1 MINLMVQSKFKFKK
15 TPFIILVLLFF
26 GTTVCLFIPK
36 LDRIVWRAI
45 SIVEFKTLK
54 VLTKFVSKQ
63 DRKITA
69 SRLYIA
75 SHRGVFSENIADN
88 SRKSIALAAQRGFRY
103 IELDVSFSKDF
114 IPFIFH
120 DSNLKSKTNYDK
132 LTSEAYWKEI
142 QTLTLSDGQKILSL
156 TDFLSEYAHSFQGL
170 IFDIKTRNNF
180 FSEKADSFCNVID
193 KHDISSEIYVIGR
206 PCGVLA
212 RIKRRN
218 ANIQVGCED
227 QGVLYNFI
235 TRKDLISLN
244 YFTQYSHLEQYLS
257 NNLNLNIILWT
268 INDPE
273 ILRDLKYLENT
284 IILTDLDYPLY

>member
-1 MINLMVQSKFKFKK
+1 
-15 TPFIILVLLFF
+15 
-26 GTTVCLFIPK
+26 VCLFIPK

-54 VLTKFVSKQ
+54 VFTKFASKQ
-63 DRKITA
+63 HRKITP

-75 SHRGVFSENIADN
+75 SHRGVFSQDIVGN
-88 SRKSIALAAQRGFRY
+88 SGKSITLAAQRGFRY

-120 DSNLKSKTNYDK
+120 DSNLKNKTKFDR

-142 QTLTLSDGQKILSL
+142 QTLTLLDGQKILSL
-156 TDFLSEYAHSFQGL
+156 TDFLSEHAFSFQGI
-170 IFDIKTRNNF
+170 IFDIKTKNNY
-180 FSEKADSFCNVID
+180 FSEKADSFCNAIE
-193 KHDISSEIYVIGR
+193 KHDLASEIYVIGR
-206 PCGVLA
+206 PCGVLTS
-212 RIKRRN
+212 IKRRN
-218 ANIQVGCED
+218 ANIKVGCED
-227 QGVLYNFI
+227 QGILYNFI

-244 YFTQYSHLEQYLS
+244 YFTQYSHLEQYFSKKLD
-257 NNLNLNIILWT
+257 LTLILWT